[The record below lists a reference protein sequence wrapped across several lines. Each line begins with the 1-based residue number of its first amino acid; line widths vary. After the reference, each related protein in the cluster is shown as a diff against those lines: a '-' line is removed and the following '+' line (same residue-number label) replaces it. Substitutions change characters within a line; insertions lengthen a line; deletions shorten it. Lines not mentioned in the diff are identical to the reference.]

1 MSSQDTTAVRSC
13 RDIDL
18 QVFDGKV
25 TKKCES
31 GVYFQERT
39 QTECAFVGARRGS
52 KSLRA
57 YPKTF
62 YPFVRLAVLFEVP
75 IVTRATFAMFL
86 GWLSSFVCRSSY
98 YNQHSEHSIRSHIP
112 HLLYSPLV
120 DTLSLP
126 NQTIEETTH
135 SAGDALPD
143 THPLLARPPSCIR
156 PPDRHRSWREGMFL
170 RSPCSTR

>member
-1 MSSQDTTAVRSC
+1 MSSQDTTAVRTC

-75 IVTRATFAMFL
+75 IETRATFAMFL
-86 GWLSSFVCRSSY
+86 GCHRSFVDP
-98 YNQHSEHSIRSHIP
+98 HITTNTANT
-112 HLLYSPLV
+112 LYVLTYP
-120 DTLSLP
+120 
-126 NQTIEETTH
+126 I
-135 SAGDALPD
+135 
-143 THPLLARPPSCIR
+143 SCIH
-156 PPDRHRSWREGMFL
+156 PW
-170 RSPCSTR
+170 